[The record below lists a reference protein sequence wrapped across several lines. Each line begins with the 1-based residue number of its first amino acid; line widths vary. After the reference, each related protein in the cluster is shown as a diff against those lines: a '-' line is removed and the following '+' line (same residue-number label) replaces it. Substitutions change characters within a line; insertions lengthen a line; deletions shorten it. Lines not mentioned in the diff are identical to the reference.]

1 MPTFHVEIVT
11 GPRLADTEAKHL
23 WDAVDLYRAA
33 RDDSST
39 TYAAV
44 HARDDEGMCEVLLA
58 TDGFAAMGRG

>member
-1 MPTFHVEIVT
+1 MSTFHVEVVT
-11 GPRLADTEAKHL
+11 GPFLADTTARHL
-23 WDAVDLYRAA
+23 WDAIDLYRAA

-44 HARDDEGMCEVLLA
+44 HARDGDGICEVLLA